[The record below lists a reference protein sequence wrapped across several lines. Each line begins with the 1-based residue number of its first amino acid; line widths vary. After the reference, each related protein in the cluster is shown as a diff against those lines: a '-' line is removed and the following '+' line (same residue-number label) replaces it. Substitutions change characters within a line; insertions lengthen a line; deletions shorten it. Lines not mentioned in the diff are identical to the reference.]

1 MNKQEYLLICLAE
14 EASEVAQATSKVL
27 RFTAEHKLNGQSNL
41 EKLCEEY
48 SQLLAVIDVLQEN
61 GVLINFNHLV
71 YKKKLEA
78 IDHYLNISIHLGAVD
93 G

>member
-14 EASEVAQATSKVL
+14 EASEVVQATSKVL
-27 RFTAEHKLNGQSNL
+27 RFTAEHKLNEQSNL
-41 EKLCEEY
+41 DKLCEEY

-61 GVLINFNHLV
+61 GLLINLNPLV
-71 YKKKLEA
+71 YKKKLVA